1 METINVTVWN
11 EYSHERSGRV
21 AEIYPGGIHGAI
33 AETPG
38 RDKKYNIR
46 TATLD
51 MPENGLSEEV
61 LDNTD
66 VLIRWG
72 HCAHDKVSDEVAISI
87 RVKNRVL
94 DGMGLPSCILGI
106 CRSRSSCS

>member
-11 EYSHERSGRV
+11 EYIHERSGRV

-33 AETPG
+33 AEMLG

-51 MPENGLSEEV
+51 MPENGLPKEV

-66 VLIRWG
+66 VLIWWG
-72 HCAHDKVSDEVAISI
+72 HCAHDKVSDEVVI

-94 DGMGLPSCILGI
+94 DSMGLPSCILGI
-106 CRSRSSCS
+106 CRSCSSCS

>member
-11 EYSHERSGRV
+11 EYIHERSGRV

-33 AETPG
+33 AEMLG

-72 HCAHDKVSDEVAISI
+72 TLRARQSI
-87 RVKNRVL
+87 RRGRHKGEEPRA
-94 DGMGLPSCILGI
+94 
-106 CRSRSSCS
+106 